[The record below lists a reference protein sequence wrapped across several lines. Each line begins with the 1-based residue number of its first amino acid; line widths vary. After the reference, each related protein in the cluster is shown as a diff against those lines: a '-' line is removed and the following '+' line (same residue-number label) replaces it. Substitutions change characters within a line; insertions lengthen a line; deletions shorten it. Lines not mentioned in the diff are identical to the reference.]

1 MATKPTKAASKTT
14 RNAPKTTHNAPKTT
28 HNAPK
33 TSCNTPKT
41 TRSTSRNAPEAT
53 HGVSDENANPL
64 PPPTPLSTQETSIA
78 PQATSTGS
86 SNSHEKSSQA
96 PASIGAAV
104 SPPTADQ
111 IAILHQKL
119 AEREGILIFVQTLM

>member
-1 MATKPTKAASKTT
+1 MAMKPTKAASKTT
-14 RNAPKTTHNAPKTT
+14 RNAPKTTCDAPKTTRNAPKTT
-28 HNAPK
+28 
-33 TSCNTPKT
+33 
-41 TRSTSRNAPEAT
+41 RSASRNAPEAT

-64 PPPTPLSTQETSIA
+64 PPPTPLSTQETTIA
-78 PQATSTGS
+78 PQAISTGS